1 MVFKKETEGDVTS
14 VKDAKIAV
22 YSCPF
27 DGMITETKVC
37 DLKGTFGLLFPLLF
51 ILGVGFVLKQTE
63 DYKIICSDHEYLLE
77 LLNSKL
83 KTLSGGSI
91 FILFLFFSRRFL
103 CSPGCPGTHS
113 VDQAH
118 LELRNPPASASQVLG

>member
-37 DLKGTFGLLFPLLF
+37 RLETRNVIIWLLLQINVYF
-51 ILGVGFVLKQTE
+51 LGRV
-63 DYKIICSDHEYLLE
+63 S
-77 LLNSKL
+77 SK
-83 KTLSGGSI
+83 
-91 FILFLFFSRRFL
+91 
-103 CSPGCPGTHS
+103 
-113 VDQAH
+113 
-118 LELRNPPASASQVLG
+118 QVLPNY